1 MQEKCRLVGSSLG
14 TLLLILLVS
23 TSVRTDDRFHIGT
36 ISNRGSFAYEH
47 LRYAIDR
54 WNTEH
59 GAHTQI
65 KFSIVSPI
73 RYDNN
78 YEERSKWES

>member
-1 MQEKCRLVGSSLG
+1 MKGRFRTESQNYVLVG
-14 TLLLILLVS
+14 
-23 TSVRTDDRFHIGT
+23 T
-36 ISNRGSFAYEH
+36 IANRGSFAYEH

-65 KFSIVSPI
+65 KFSIAAPI

-78 YEERSKWES
+78 YEERSELVAAETL